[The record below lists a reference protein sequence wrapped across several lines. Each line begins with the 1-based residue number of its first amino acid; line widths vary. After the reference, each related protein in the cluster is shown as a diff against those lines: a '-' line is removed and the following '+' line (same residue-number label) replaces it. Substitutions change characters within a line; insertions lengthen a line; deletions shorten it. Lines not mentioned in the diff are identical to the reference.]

1 MSQGVGALSCLPK
14 PLASDLSSLIICGG
28 LIIVPNAEN
37 VSYNNFSSTSFG
49 SKLPMNKLAPTSNDP
64 DPDFL
69 SNELL
74 LTRIGLLNNLDVDS
88 PVPIEQTEKVDEL
101 EPFTEQEQ
109 VVLDVFKAQW
119 FGRAD
124 GYKGTTYSDAA
135 LFCNNVAGM
144 ELCPIVAYCPN
155 GPVAESVGKPLFLQ
169 LPAFEGE
176 QWSPVIADYDGDDVY
191 VLTGTINGN
200 PTTTCHTYRHFH
212 DGEIPQWGID
222 GSEPEKK
229 LYTLCCKDPSYVS
242 EGIKAPA
249 VDLTLGGPDITD
261 AQMEQEGFSVE
272 DAIAEGLKPSWFG
285 LDDGWLGGSH
295 SDGEWFCS
303 GFGKQLC
310 PYAGKLLLP
319 FCLQLSDKV
328 YLLLTLLCFLS
339 ISILS
344 SWARPTYQ

>member
-1 MSQGVGALSCLPK
+1 MCCLDKPK
-14 PLASDLSSLIICGG
+14 
-28 LIIVPNAEN
+28 
-37 VSYNNFSSTSFG
+37 T
-49 SKLPMNKLAPTSNDP
+49 P
-64 DPDFL
+64 D
-69 SNELL
+69 
-74 LTRIGLLNNLDVDS
+74 IDS
-88 PVPIEQTEKVDEL
+88 PVPIDQTEKVDEL

-212 DGEIPQWGID
+212 DGKIPQWGID

-242 EGIKAPA
+242 EGIKSPA

-272 DAIAEGLKPSWFG
+272 DAIAEGLKPIWLG

-303 GFGKQLC
+303 GLGKQLC
-310 PYAGKLLLP
+310 PYAGKLLLCYC
-319 FCLQLSDKV
+319 FQLSIKYIFFSPCCVPFPLAYCPHGPGQPISSGHTTDISDVQWAPVFGSENYWVMVGMKHGNSA
-328 YLLLTLLCFLS
+328 TTCFTHEDLEGGEPSWGLS
-339 ISILS
+339 TDNHEIKQHIMCCDASI
-344 SWARPTYQ
+344 

>member
-1 MSQGVGALSCLPK
+1 MCCLDKPK
-14 PLASDLSSLIICGG
+14 TPGI
-28 LIIVPNAEN
+28 
-37 VSYNNFSSTSFG
+37 
-49 SKLPMNKLAPTSNDP
+49 
-64 DPDFL
+64 
-69 SNELL
+69 
-74 LTRIGLLNNLDVDS
+74 DS

-124 GYKGTTYSDAA
+124 GYKGTTYSEAA

-212 DGEIPQWGID
+212 DGKIPQWGID

-242 EGIKAPA
+242 EGIKSPA

-272 DAIAEGLKPSWFG
+272 DAIAEGLKPSWLGF
-285 LDDGWLGGSH
+285 DDGWLGGSH

-319 FCLQLSDKV
+319 FCLPLSDQI
-328 YLLLTLLCFLS
+328 YLLLTLLRSLS
-339 ISILS
+339 ISILP
-344 SWARPTYQ
+344 SWAWPTYQ